1 MIYHIAIKDFAII
14 QDAEVSFKD
23 GLNIVTGETGSG
35 KSILITAISLALG
48 SRADVSFIRHGS
60 ERALVELVGELYGE
74 EIVITREVNA
84 SGKNLCKLNGRLVS
98 LSELA
103 ETAALMADVHGQYD
117 NQSLLNPDNHLEIVD
132 NYKADT
138 ILPLREEY
146 YGLYKDYTEAKSALG
161 KLLSLSAENA
171 RKLDF
176 YKYEID
182 EIDSANLIPGEDEEL
197 AGRINLLK
205 NGEKVFAKT
214 KSAYDSLDQDGGAYE
229 GLGNAINS
237 LETISSLS
245 PDLEKMLSQLND
257 IYYQMEDVQG
267 SLRELIENLNYSEAE
282 LDRAMDRQVLLEGL
296 KKKYGSTIEEIL
308 EYREKIGVELNQI
321 ENFDDEK
328 NRLQKAEAEALKKL
342 MAVGEKLTL
351 ARKDAAEDL
360 ASKIEKE
367 LGDLNFG
374 EARLSI
380 EFTPTEG
387 PTPKG
392 LDQAEMLISTNLGE
406 PLKPLVKVAS
416 GGEISRI
423 MLAIKSITAAYDKI
437 PTIIF
442 DEIDQGISGK
452 TAAVV
457 GRKLKEIAAE
467 RQIICIT
474 HLPQIAACSD
484 QSYRIYK
491 ESDDSNTYT
500 HIEEL
505 DENRK
510 VLEIA
515 RLLGGEI
522 ITQAAMDNAKELIQS
537 SGN

>member
-84 SGKNLCKLNGRLVS
+84 SGKNLCKLNGRLVA